1 MYDRCTLS
9 LLVILLSACQSEDR
23 RRTAPLANFLLV
35 AGDST
40 FWIRED
46 GGELRVRGSPIQ
58 IARVDGKFYE
68 LYSTDDDRSYY
79 DAILVGQRVYRRDLL
94 TGDSAIVFDDTT
106 VASLARWYGREHPS
120 SRPLEADEEPSDD
133 PHIDVAGEVEILE
146 QLGPFLSWEYH
157 IDGNMIGTG
166 EWHTVRRGVADVRTG
181 AAATLPQLLG
191 DSVAAR
197 IWKVGANLW
206 ANAVDSVL
214 ASQDIR
220 APAAARAL
228 GDFNYDST
236 SFSLLLDDRSPAI
249 EFAASGRG
257 ARAGGTLLTL
267 DLIRAP
273 EPAWWNDVAYSLPL
287 MSSDTGVD
295 RWRTGT
301 TRIEVRYDTLGGP
314 ARLVVI
320 DSGGREWLLAR
331 VPTPGRRIY
340 WLGDAGDT
348 TLHAL
353 ERAFDEAASYSGDT
367 RAASAPV
374 LKQKLAD
381 VRFAA
386 GVRVQVLSPAERRL
400 TLISAARR

>member
-1 MYDRCTLS
+1 MSGRRTLS
-9 LLVILLSACQSEDR
+9 LLLLLLCACQSENR
-23 RRTAPLANFLLV
+23 RRIAPLANFLLV

-40 FWIRED
+40 FWVRED

-58 IARVDGKFYE
+58 IARVEGKFYE
-68 LYSTDDDRSYY
+68 LYSADDDRSYY

-106 VASLARWYGREHPS
+106 VASLARWYGREHPRR
-120 SRPLEADEEPSDD
+120 RPLEPNEEPSED

-157 IDGNMIGTG
+157 VDGNMIGTG

-181 AAATLPQLLG
+181 AVATLPELLG

-236 SFSLLLDDRSPAI
+236 AFSLLLDDRSPAI

-267 DLIRAP
+267 DPVRAP
-273 EPAWWNDVAYSLPL
+273 EPSWWSEVASSLPL
-287 MSSDTGVD
+287 VSSDSAVD
-295 RWRTGT
+295 RWRGGPNGV
-301 TRIEVRYDTLGGP
+301 EVRYDTLGGP

-320 DSGGREWLLAR
+320 DSGGGEWLVAR
-331 VPTPGRRIY
+331 VPAPGRRVY

-348 TLHAL
+348 TLRAL

-367 RAASAPV
+367 RAASAPG
-374 LKQKLAD
+374 LKPKLAD

-386 GVRVQVLSPAERRL
+386 LVRTRAISPTERQL
-400 TLISAARR
+400 TLLSAAPK